1 MLVTSRF
8 QLHMTVFNYL
18 LSFLESLSAADGR
31 GPKRVLAQIRCSS
44 IDKVTEVQENEA
56 TCPEVV
62 SCNVGNTLG
71 PSQGSGGPSASPVVK
86 QHFDNMSSD
95 LASKPRAE

>member
-1 MLVTSRF
+1 
-8 QLHMTVFNYL
+8 MTVFNYL
-18 LSFLESLSAADGR
+18 LSFSKSLRAMDGR
-31 GPKRVLAQIRCSS
+31 GLKRVLAQTRCSS

-56 TCPEVV
+56 TCSEAV

-71 PSQGSGGPSASPVVK
+71 PSHGSGGPSATPMVK
-86 QHFDNMSSD
+86 PHFDNTSSG